1 VRRLAFLLPALLVGA
16 TCWLGAWE
24 GSSTGRSA
32 EAGEGCAP
40 KVPVEASRA
49 FDAVVRALKKA
60 DAAGVAALIEPGKD
74 ARLSIKLASIKVD
87 NPSATREWVVKQLTD
102 AYFPVVSY
110 ESILE
115 DDKCTRGDEKRL
127 SRGYRIRL
135 KKDGSITDET
145 LTVVIVCRPIDDKTT
160 GWFLS
165 QLKEE

>member
-1 VRRLAFLLPALLVGA
+1 MRRLALLLPMVLAGAAWVALAGA
-16 TCWLGAWE
+16 LAG
-24 GSSTGRSA
+24 GRV

-40 KVPVEASRA
+40 KVPTEAARA
-49 FDAVVRALKKA
+49 LDAVVRALKKA
-60 DAAGVAALIEPGKD
+60 DAAGVAALMEPGKT

-102 AYFPVVSY
+102 AYFSVVTY
-110 ESILE
+110 DSILE

-127 SRGYRIRL
+127 VRGYRIRL
-135 KKDGSITDET
+135 KKDGSTTDAT
-145 LTVVIVCRPIDDKTT
+145 LTVAIVCRPVDEKTT

>member
-1 VRRLAFLLPALLVGA
+1 MRRFAMLLPVLLVGA
-16 TCWLGAWE
+16 AFGASA
-24 GSSTGRSA
+24 GPRA

-40 KVPVEASRA
+40 RVPTEAARA
-49 FDAVVRALKKA
+49 FEAVVRALKKA
-60 DAAGVAALIEPGKD
+60 DAAAVAALMEPGKD

-87 NPSATREWVVKQLTD
+87 NASATREWVVKQLQD

-115 DDKCTRGDEKRL
+115 DDKCTRGDDKRL

-135 KKDGSITDET
+135 KKDGAATDAT
-145 LTVVIVCRPIDDKTT
+145 LTVVIVYRPIDDKTS